1 MKILTEIETP
11 KSLRVILFLIL
22 ALSFVFRIIG
32 IDWDQKHHLHPDER
46 MLVMVT
52 QQISFPSDVSQL
64 FTQQSPLNP
73 KFFAYGSLPI
83 YLLKAVSVFTGFLV
97 GQKWTG
103 YDYLPYIGRLL
114 VVLFDLGIIIIGF
127 KLIKKVFSKQ
137 IALFWMVFYATAVFP
152 IQVSHF
158 FTVDTFM
165 AFFIILCLYLIVD
178 HFENPTVKKAF
189 MIGFAFA
196 GAAASKVSSLVV
208 LVSLGICLGVETV
221 LLGIQYF
228 LIYKNKVVEK
238 LKQRMFL
245 VFKKNRYSL
254 HWDKA
259 KKMLLSVGIVLV
271 SFAVFFFIFEPYAY
285 LDWDE
290 YSSQL
295 SYQMRMAKDPYVF
308 PYTLQYVGT
317 PAYLYFL
324 KDVILWG
331 IGLPL
336 GLWIIPGMVYYALDL
351 VCRVFKKGDYQKEA
365 KELILFSFLISYFLL
380 IGRSSVKFMRYFLP
394 LYPFF
399 ILYAVMFL
407 FRLKKLFTRTKFKI
421 FLSVILLFHLTWM
434 LFFMNIYLQ
443 KNTRINA
450 TQWIKEN
457 ISKGSLLAVEHWDDP
472 LPLTE
477 GYNYKFLELPMYEP
491 DSSRGKWR
499 TVNDVLNQAD
509 YIILSSNRLYK
520 PLQKLDDC
528 EKYLRCYPLTSQYY
542 KDLFNGKIGFELIKE
557 FRVCPGL
564 DWIGIG
570 FRVCDDQADESF
582 SVYDHPRVLIFKRS
596 NMAEQEQN

>member
-1 MKILTEIETP
+1 MKILTGTETS
-11 KSLRVILFLIL
+11 KRLRLMLFLIL
-22 ALSFVFRIIG
+22 ALSFSFRIIG

-52 QQISFPSDVSQL
+52 QQISFPSNISQF

-73 KFFAYGSLPI
+73 KFFAYGSLPM
-83 YLLKAVSVFTGFLV
+83 YLLKAVSEFVGFFA

-114 VVLFDLGIIIIGF
+114 VILFDLGIIFIGF
-127 KLIKKVFSKQ
+127 KLIKKVFSEQ
-137 IALFWMVFYATAVFP
+137 IALLWMVFYATAVFP

-165 AFFIILCLYLIVD
+165 AFFIILCLYLIVE
-178 HFENPTVKKAF
+178 HFENPTIKKAF

-208 LVSLGICLGVETV
+208 LVSLGICLGIETF
-221 LLGIQYF
+221 LLGVQYF
-228 LIYKNKVVEK
+228 LMYKNKVIEK
-238 LKQRMFL
+238 LRQRIFL
-245 VFKKNRYSL
+245 LFKKNHYSL
-254 HWDKA
+254 HWNKL
-259 KKMLLSVGIVLV
+259 KRMLLSLVMMLV
-271 SFAVFFFIFEPYAY
+271 SFVIFFFIFEPYAY

-317 PAYLYFL
+317 PAYSYFL

-336 GLWIIPGMVYYALDL
+336 GLWIVPGMIYYSLDL
-351 VCRVFKKGDYQKEA
+351 VRRLFKKGDYQKEA
-365 KELILFSFLISYFLL
+365 RELILFAFFVSYFII

-394 LYPFF
+394 LYSFF
-399 ILYAVMFL
+399 ILYVVIFL
-407 FRLKKLFTRTKFKI
+407 FKLKKLFTETGFKI
-421 FLSVILLFHLTWM
+421 FLSAILLFHLTWM

-443 KNTRINA
+443 KNTRISA
-450 TQWIKEN
+450 SQWIKEN

-491 DSSRGKWR
+491 DNSQDKWQ
-499 TVNDVLNQAD
+499 TVNNVLDQAD
-509 YIILSSNRLYK
+509 YVILSSNRLYK

-528 EKYLRCYPLTSQYY
+528 EKYRKCYPLTSQYY
-542 KDLFNGKIGFELIKE
+542 KDLFSGKLGFELVKE

-564 DWIGIG
+564 DWMGIG
-570 FRVCDDQADESF
+570 LRICDDRADESF
-582 SVYDHPRVLIFKRS
+582 SVYDHPRVLIFRKS
-596 NMAEQEQN
+596 SVAER

>member
-1 MKILTEIETP
+1 MSRKFKIIFL
-11 KSLRVILFLIL
+11 LIL
-22 ALSFVFRIIG
+22 GLSFAFRIIG

-52 QQISFPSDVSQL
+52 QQISLPSNISQL

-73 KFFAYGSLPI
+73 KFFAYGSLPM
-83 YLLKAVSVFTGFLV
+83 YLLKAVSALTGFLA

-103 YDYLPYIGRLL
+103 YDYLPYVGRVL
-114 VVLFDLGIIIIGF
+114 VVLFDLGIIFFGF

-165 AFFIILCLYLIVD
+165 TFFIVLSLYLIVN
-178 HFENPTVKKAF
+178 HFENPTVKNAF
-189 MIGFAFA
+189 LIGFAFA
-196 GAAASKVSSLVV
+196 GAAASKVSSLLA

-228 LIYKNKVVEK
+228 LIYKSKALEK
-238 LKQRMFL
+238 LKQRIL
-245 VFKKNRYSL
+245 LLFKKNRSSL
-254 HWDKA
+254 HRNKA
-259 KKMLLSVGIVLV
+259 KRMLLSSGVVLI

-285 LDWDE
+285 LDWEE

-295 SYQMRMAKDPYVF
+295 IYQMRMSKDPYVF

-317 PAYLYFL
+317 AAYSYFL
-324 KDVILWG
+324 KDVVLWG

-336 GLWIIPGMVYYALDL
+336 GLWVVPGFIYYSLSL
-351 VCRVFKKGDYQKEA
+351 VRRVFKKGYYQKEA
-365 KELILFSFLISYFLL
+365 KELILFSFFISYFFI

-399 ILYAVMFL
+399 ILYAVIFL
-407 FRLKKLFTRTKFKI
+407 FRLKKLLTITGFKI
-421 FLSVILLFHLTWM
+421 FLSLVLLFHLIW
-434 LFFMNIYLQ
+434 LIFFMNIYLQ

-457 ISKGSLLAVEHWDDP
+457 ISQGSSLGVEHWDDP

-477 GYNYKFLELPMYEP
+477 GYKYKFLELPMYEP
-491 DSSRGKWR
+491 DNSLEKWR
-499 TVNDVLNQAD
+499 IVNNVLDQAD

-528 EKYLRCYPLTSQYY
+528 DKYLRCYPLTSQYY
-542 KDLFNGKIGFELIKE
+542 KDLFSGKIGFELVKE

-564 DWIGIG
+564 DWMGIG
-570 FRVCDDQADESF
+570 LRICDDEADESF
-582 SVYDHPRVLIFKRS
+582 SVYDHPRVLIFKKGD
-596 NMAEQEQN
+596 MVGQGQD